1 MDKII
6 SLLQSL
12 FSLNKVASVTVPGVL
27 TAAALA
33 FLLRP
38 TPPIDEVPFY
48 KPTEVILDNKSTKL
62 ETILDKCRAA
72 INSTHFSLSAADRGN
87 YDPRAYQECQPPAE
101 AACTASPEPIPL
113 TDTFG
118 TAFNLRRAINRSN
131 QEKLEKQKQVIAG
144 CMETEK
150 AWQGIEKIKTDMA
163 NADITALQAQL
174 TAAQQN
180 LLDQQKANSTL
191 RGRYSDVLNRVLD
204 KIAGKRAEVIFYQES
219 ANYRQKNMDELTRAD
234 GIITARLGES
244 GRLRPPKAFD
254 DYISGLVNHV
264 VGFVLLALAL
274 GIVVNPICQAVTTS
288 AYDILFKDGF

>member
-12 FSLNKVASVTVPGVL
+12 FSLNKLASVTVPGVL

-38 TPPIDEVPFY
+38 TPPIDIIPSFKENLGLGESLQDCQ
-48 KPTEVILDNKSTKL
+48 T
-62 ETILDKCRAA
+62 A
-72 INSTHFSLSAADRGN
+72 INGIPFPASAADRKF
-87 YDPRAYQECQPPAE
+87 YRLCQAPAE
-101 AACTASPEPIPL
+101 PACTPDAEPILL

-131 QEKLEKQKQVIAG
+131 QKKLEEQKQTIAK
-144 CMETEK
+144 CLETEK
-150 AWQGIEKIKTDMA
+150 AWQGIEKAKIDTA
-163 NADITALQAQL
+163 SADITVLQAQL

-180 LLDQQKANSTL
+180 LIDQQKVNSTL
-191 RGRYSDVLNRVLD
+191 TGQYRGVFNHVLEE
-204 KIAGKRAEVIFYQES
+204 ITGKRSDVIFYQQS
-219 ANYRQKNMDELTRAD
+219 ANYRQKNMDELTRVD
-234 GIITARLGES
+234 GIITSRLGEP

-274 GIVVNPICQAVTTS
+274 GIVVNPLCQAVTTS
-288 AYDILFKDGF
+288 SYDILFKDGF